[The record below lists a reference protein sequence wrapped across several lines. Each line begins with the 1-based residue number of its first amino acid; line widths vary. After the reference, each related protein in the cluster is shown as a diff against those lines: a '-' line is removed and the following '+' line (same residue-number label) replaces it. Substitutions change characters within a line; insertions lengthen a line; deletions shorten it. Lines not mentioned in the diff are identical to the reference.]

1 MFDTMATPS
10 PQHPSGAAGG
20 VLDAA
25 TVTGWMTSLAGVG
38 RDLSDEQRVDL
49 LRALEE
55 LKAAAS
61 GVQGITAA
69 DLDASVR
76 AERAARGIP
85 AERQGRGVA
94 AQVGLARRESPNKGA
109 EHLALGH
116 ALAEMPHTLTGMLT
130 GRISEWRA
138 TLIQRGTAA
147 LSREDRSTVDRLLAA
162 DPARL
167 EGLGDRAVE
176 AEVRKLACR
185 LDPASLVRRARKAAG
200 DRRVTIRPAPDTMV
214 HLSALLPVKDGV
226 AAYAA
231 LTKATDAATAS
242 GDGRSRGQIMA
253 DTLVARLTGDS
264 TGSKTGVEL
273 QVVITDRALLAGDH
287 EPAHLPGYGPLPA
300 ALVRDWLTCPEPA
313 TDHGGVSTGPT
324 APQEPDDPSQVAKV
338 WLRRLYTHPGTGELV
353 AMDSRRR
360 LFTGTLRK
368 LLVTRDLGTC
378 RTPWCDAP
386 IRHLDHVIAHHAG
399 GPTSVTDGQGLCAA
413 CNHAKQ
419 ATGWRARPRP
429 GPDGRHIVETT
440 TPTGH
445 TYTSGAPPLP
455 GTPRPGSAPP
465 EARPRSR
472 VEVHFHDLI
481 LTA

>member
-1 MFDTMATPS
+1 MFDTVATP
-10 PQHPSGAAGG
+10 PNQHPLGAAGG

-25 TVTGWMTSLAGVG
+25 TVAGWVTSLAGVD
-38 RDLSDEQRVDL
+38 RDVSDKERIEL

-55 LKAAAS
+55 LKAAAC
-61 GVQGITAA
+61 GVQALTAA
-69 DLDASVR
+69 DLDTSVR

-94 AQVGLARRESPNKGA
+94 AQVGLARRESPHKGH

-116 ALAEMPHTLTGMLT
+116 ALAEMPHTRDGMLA

-138 TLIQRGTAA
+138 TLIQRGTAC
-147 LSREDRSTVDRLLAA
+147 LTRENRATVDRLIAA
-162 DPARL
+162 DPTRM
-167 EGLGDRAVE
+167 EGMGDRAVE
-176 AEVRKLACR
+176 AEVKKLACR
-185 LDPASLVRRARKAAG
+185 LDPASAVRRARKAAA

-214 HLSALLPVKDGV
+214 HLTALLPVKDGV

-231 LTKATDAATAS
+231 LTQAADTATAT
-242 GDGRSRGQIMA
+242 GDPRSRGQLMA
-253 DTLVARLTGDS
+253 DTLVDRLTGLVHNATGTQTTGNS
-264 TGSKTGVEL
+264 SGTGSGSGVGLEL

-300 ALVRDWLTCPEPA
+300 ALVRDWLTRP
-313 TDHGGVSTGPT
+313 VSASDPT
-324 APQEPDDPSQVAKV
+324 KV
-338 WLRRLYTHPGTGELV
+338 WLRRLYTHPATGELV

-360 LFTGTLRK
+360 LFTGNLRK

-399 GPTSVTDGQGLCAA
+399 GPTSATDGQGLCAA

-419 ATGWRARPRP
+419 AASWRARPRP
-429 GPDGRHIVETT
+429 GPDGRHLVETT

-455 GTPRPGSAPP
+455 GAPP
-465 EARPRSR
+465 PVRAHSR